1 MRRWIDGS
9 IVVRGQWRPPGRP
22 EPIRANPPNPQH
34 KTQGNGWIWMDLEG
48 FGRPLRMIPFS
59 SSQQTIE
66 LKAVVNIQ
74 YWSVVLVVEGRGGG
88 GCWSSS
94 SSCVAIGALSG
105 IYCRGISEGKVNT
118 WLLCAHRG
126 RRKP

>member
-1 MRRWIDGS
+1 MDQSLCEVNGGRRADQS
-9 IVVRGQWRPPGRP
+9 QS
-22 EPIRANPPNPQH
+22 EPIRANPQH

-48 FGRPLRMIPFS
+48 FGRPLQVMIPFS

-74 YWSVVLVVEGRGGG
+74 YWSVVRVVEGRGGG

-118 WLLCAHRG
+118 LLCAHRG